1 MTEWSLPVGD
11 LDRAVSVWEALGFRL
26 AALHADP
33 HPRALLSVGEDIAVG
48 LHERPALRHA
58 ALSYTCPRL
67 DEAMSHFLDQG
78 LHLEPARSPVNEGP
92 SFQLVSPEGLRILL
106 SPGS

>member
-1 MTEWSLPVGD
+1 
-11 LDRAVSVWEALGFRL
+11 
-26 AALHADP
+26 
-33 HPRALLSVGEDIAVG
+33 
-48 LHERPALRHA
+48 
-58 ALSYTCPRL
+58 
-67 DEAMSHFLDQG
+67 MSHFLDQG